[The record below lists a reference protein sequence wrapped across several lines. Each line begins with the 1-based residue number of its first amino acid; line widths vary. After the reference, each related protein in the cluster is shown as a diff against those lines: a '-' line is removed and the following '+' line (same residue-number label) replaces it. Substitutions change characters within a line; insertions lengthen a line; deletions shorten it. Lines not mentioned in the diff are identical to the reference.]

1 MAAPVPPAVPTRRG
15 DRPRRLSRGERRNH
29 LLDVAADLIVD
40 GGFEAVTME
49 GVAARA
55 GVSKG
60 LGYAYFD
67 NRDELLAAL
76 FDRELGGLD
85 HAVTEAVW
93 AARRAHATFSEQ
105 LRASFDASLDIVAER
120 GRLIGALLA
129 GSRGGGPLEHRRVAR
144 QRNVEVFYVE
154 MITAEFGIDERT
166 ALAAVG
172 ILLGGFNG
180 AIDLWSRQHAGRRRL
195 TETYLGLATGGLA
208 YLRDQRAQDWG
219 R

>member
-1 MAAPVPPAVPTRRG
+1 
-15 DRPRRLSRGERRNH
+15 
-29 LLDVAADLIVD
+29 
-40 GGFEAVTME
+40 ME

-85 HAVTEAVW
+85 RAVTDAVRV
-93 AARRAHATFSEQ
+93 ARRAQATFADQ
-105 LRASFDASLDIVAER
+105 LRASLDASLDIVAER
-120 GRLIGALLA
+120 GTLIGALLA
-129 GSRGGGPLEHRRVAR
+129 GSRGGGPLEHRRQTR
-144 QRNVEVFYVE
+144 QRGVEAFYVE
-154 MITAEFGIDERT
+154 MITAEFTIDERT

-180 AIDLWSRQHAGRRRL
+180 AIDLWARQRAGRRRL
-195 TETYLGLATGGLA
+195 TETYVALATGGLA
-208 YLRDQRAQDWG
+208 DIAERRQA
-219 R
+219 

>member
-1 MAAPVPPAVPTRRG
+1 MAAPVPPVAPLRGG
-15 DRPRRLSRGERRNH
+15 DRPRRLSRAERRTH

-60 LGYAYFD
+60 LGYAYFN

-85 HAVTEAVW
+85 RAVTDAVR
-93 AARRAHATFSEQ
+93 AAVRAHATFAEQ
-105 LRASFDASLDIVAER
+105 LRASLDASLDIVAAR
-120 GRLIGALLA
+120 GTLIGALLA
-129 GSRGGGPLEHRRVAR
+129 GSRGGSPLEHRRLER
-144 QRNVEVFYVE
+144 QRGVEAFYVE
-154 MITAEFGIDERT
+154 MVTAEFGVDERT
-166 ALAAVG
+166 AIAAVG

-180 AIDLWSRQHAGRRRL
+180 AIDLWARQRASRRRL
-195 TETYLGLATGGLA
+195 TETYVALATGGLA
-208 YLRDQRAQDWG
+208 HLREQRQG
-219 R
+219 